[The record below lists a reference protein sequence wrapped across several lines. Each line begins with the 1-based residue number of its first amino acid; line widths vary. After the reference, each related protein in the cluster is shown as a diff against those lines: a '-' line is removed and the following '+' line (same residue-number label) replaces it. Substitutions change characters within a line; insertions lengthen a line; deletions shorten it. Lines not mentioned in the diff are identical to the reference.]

1 MERKQKAEQVGS
13 KTKDHQQKPKPKKEN
28 REWAL
33 FKVIWESKRVIG
45 FTFSLLVADDESEL
59 VIVLVVSVDNS
70 KAILRAVSVFFFLK
84 GMNIEYL
91 PKKWSVENKCCSD
104 TVVGE
109 NVEVAEY
116 GGV

>member
-1 MERKQKAEQVGS
+1 M
-13 KTKDHQQKPKPKKEN
+13 
-28 REWAL
+28 
-33 FKVIWESKRVIG
+33 FKVIWKSKRVIG
-45 FTFSLLVADDESEL
+45 FTFTLLVADDESEL
-59 VIVLVVSVDNS
+59 VLILVVSIDNS
-70 KAILRAVSVFFFLK
+70 EAILRAVSVFFVK